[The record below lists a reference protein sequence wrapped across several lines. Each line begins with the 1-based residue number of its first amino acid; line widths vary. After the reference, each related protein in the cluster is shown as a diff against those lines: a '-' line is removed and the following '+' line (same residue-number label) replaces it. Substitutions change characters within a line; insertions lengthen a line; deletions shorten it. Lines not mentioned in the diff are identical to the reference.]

1 MNIVA
6 GADDR
11 FAMPMAV
18 TLYSALANMVHGWA
32 VSLYI
37 VDGGISIENRS
48 RLEAGAE
55 RRPRRRSSGVGD
67 S

>member
-18 TLYSALANMVHGWA
+18 TLYSALANMEHGRA

-37 VDGGISIENRS
+37 VDGGISIENR
-48 RLEAGAE
+48 EQIGGGAF
-55 RRPRRRSSGVGD
+55 RRPRRHSSGVGD